1 ADLDLSRNDP
11 VDVPARVAFAE
22 QRPPGRELDNGHAD
36 YLNFAASA
44 SVPRAST
51 PLSAPTA
58 TNRPPH
64 SIQRLA
70 SASTPVRIPGALPA
84 FLILRIASSMT
95 GITLGLLVSPA

>member
-1 ADLDLSRNDP
+1 
-11 VDVPARVAFAE
+11 
-22 QRPPGRELDNGHAD
+22 
-36 YLNFAASA
+36 
-44 SVPRAST
+44 VPRAST

-84 FLILRIASSMT
+84 FLILRIAFVDDRHH
-95 GITLGLLVSPA
+95 LGLLVSPA